1 MHAGRTRMHFYQHCV
16 RGFVKDETAKNVLFG
31 ALPVDTVTY
40 TELPGG
46 R

>member
-1 MHAGRTRMHFYQHCV
+1 MRGVPACIFISIVCG
-16 RGFVKDETAKNVLFG
+16 GFVKDETAKNVLFG